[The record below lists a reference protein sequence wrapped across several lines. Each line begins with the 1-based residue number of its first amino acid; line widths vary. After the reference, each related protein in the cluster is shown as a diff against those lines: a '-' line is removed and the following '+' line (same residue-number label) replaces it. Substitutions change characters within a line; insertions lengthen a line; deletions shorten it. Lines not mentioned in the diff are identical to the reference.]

1 LSVAAVLAATPWPRA
16 VAAPAITWQPVGR
29 IDDQRIV
36 ECSGIAASR
45 RYPGIF
51 WVHNDSG
58 HPAVLFAVKDTGEVI
73 AEVPVEGA
81 ANIDWED
88 IAADAAGHL
97 YLADTGNN
105 FGMFPVRSV
114 YQLTEP
120 DPYASPVQPA
130 RVVRRYKYTFPA
142 ERFDAE
148 GLYVCG
154 DHVYVVSKPRGRRAA
169 IYRLDPVADDRYQPV
184 EVTSLAFGW
193 ATAADLSPDG
203 KRLAVCTETS
213 VRLFSVDDQ
222 GVPLDGPEP
231 VLIRYPA
238 SGTEAC
244 CFDGADLVLTSE
256 KGTIYRITATH
267 LAEGTRF
274 TRPIKSPRPRQP

>member
-1 LSVAAVLAATPWPRA
+1 MLAATPWPA
-16 VAAPAITWQPVGR
+16 AIAGPPNQPAPARTWQPVGR

-36 ECSGIAASR
+36 ECSGITASR

-51 WVHNDSG
+51 WVHNDSS
-58 HPAVLFAVKDTGEVI
+58 HPAFLFAVRDTGEVI

-81 ANIDWED
+81 PNIDWED

-105 FGMFPVRSV
+105 FRMFPVRSV
-114 YQLTEP
+114 YQVTEP
-120 DPYASPVQPA
+120 DPYASPVEPA

-169 IYRLDPVADDRYQPV
+169 IYRLDPVADGKYQPV
-184 EVTSLAFGW
+184 QVTSLSFG
-193 ATAADLSPDG
+193 APTGADLSPDG
-203 KRLAVCTETS
+203 RLLAICTEYS
-213 VRLFSVDDQ
+213 LRLFPVDDQ
-222 GVPLDGPEP
+222 GVPLDGREP
-231 VLIRYPA
+231 ILIRYPA
-238 SGTEAC
+238 SGTAS
-244 CFDGADLVLTSE
+244 A
-256 KGTIYRITATH
+256 AP
-267 LAEGTRF
+267 TRD
-274 TRPIKSPRPRQP
+274 RP